1 MKKSAIQTLVIAAML
16 LALALLLPFLT
27 GQIPQIGS
35 MLSPMHLPVLLC
47 GFLCGPLWG
56 FAVGAVAAPLRFI
69 LFGMPQVPMCFFM
82 AAEMAVYGLLAG
94 LLYRIFP
101 KKIPFLY
108 ASLLLAMIGGR
119 LVYGAVSWMTIAM
132 DGGTYTLNAF
142 LASTVVGAW
151 PGILLQILLVPAIVI
166 ALKHAK
172 RIWNRTRSQASSQ
185 KSPENQETV

>member
-1 MKKSAIQTLVIAAML
+1 
-16 LALALLLPFLT
+16 
-27 GQIPQIGS
+27 
-35 MLSPMHLPVLLC
+35 
-47 GFLCGPLWG
+47 
-56 FAVGAVAAPLRFI
+56 
-69 LFGMPQVPMCFFM
+69 
-82 AAEMAVYGLLAG
+82 
-94 LLYRIFP
+94 
-101 KKIPFLY
+101 
-108 ASLLLAMIGGR
+108 MIGGR

-172 RIWNRTRSQASSQ
+172 RIGNRTRSQASSQ